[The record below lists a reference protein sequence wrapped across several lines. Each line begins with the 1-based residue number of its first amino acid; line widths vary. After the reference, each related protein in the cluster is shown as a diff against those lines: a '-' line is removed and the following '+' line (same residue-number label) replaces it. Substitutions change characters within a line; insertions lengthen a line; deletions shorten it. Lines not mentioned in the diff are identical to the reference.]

1 MQTLQNDVLKITV
14 AERGAELKAITA
26 LSDGTEYLFNSDPI
40 WWQYSAPVLF
50 PIVGKVHGGK
60 YRAEGREFE
69 VGNHGFART
78 SYFWLVDAT
87 NNTLSFAL
95 ESNAATLAVYP
106 YKFRLEISY
115 ELVGNEVKVFW
126 KVANTDNKEIY
137 FSIGAHPAICCP
149 ISYRENFNDCYL
161 KFNRAEKSARIP
173 LAANGLL
180 THDRIPT
187 LDGTELDL
195 NYELFKGD
203 ALIFDDLK
211 SDEVSV
217 CSRKSSKSLTVRAKN
232 FPYWGFWT
240 PVRGGAPFI
249 CIEPWLGHADYEDF
263 SGELKDKEGI
273 IKLPVG
279 ETFQTEISF
288 IINN

>member
-1 MQTLQNDVLKITV
+1 MQTLQNDVLKIMV

-87 NNTLSFAL
+87 NSTLSFAL

-149 ISYRENFNDCYL
+149 ISYRENFTDCYL

-288 IINN
+288 IINK

>member
-1 MQTLQNDVLKITV
+1 MQTLQNDVLKIMV

-87 NNTLSFAL
+87 NSTLSFAL

-149 ISYRENFNDCYL
+149 ISYRENFTDCYL